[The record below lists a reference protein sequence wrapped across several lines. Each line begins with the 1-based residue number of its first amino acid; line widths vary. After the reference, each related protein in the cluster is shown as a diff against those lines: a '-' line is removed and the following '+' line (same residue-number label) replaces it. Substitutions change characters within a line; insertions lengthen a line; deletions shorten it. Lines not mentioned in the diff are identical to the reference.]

1 MVKFSQNVDFS
12 NLIKP
17 LPNVLFV
24 SYQYI
29 HVISIKKSKLFVK
42 LNSHLQIRLKL
53 GTFCDTAISL

>member
-29 HVISIKKSKLFVK
+29 HVILIKKSKLFVQ

-53 GTFCDTAISL
+53 GTFRDTAISL